1 MIFGGIQKTSTID
14 FPGVLT
20 CVLFTRGCNMDC
32 FYCHNREIIS
42 FEGASLPEEDIMA
55 FLAKRRVVLD
65 GVTIS
70 GGEPTLQ
77 KGLDDF
83 LRSVKEMGYLVK
95 LDTNGQQPVKVA
107 DLCREKLLDYV
118 AVDLKALPADYCK
131 VTGMNGYASAIET
144 ISLLQKAEID
154 FEVRTTLYPGMSIE
168 KLQELMA
175 NLPEMKLWRLNYFRM
190 PPKCRQEDKSWL
202 EQKSLT
208 PLAIE
213 VELSNFLTL
222 QPNLVWK

>member
-14 FPGVLT
+14 FPGVLA

-42 FEGASLPEEDIMA
+42 FEGATLTEEDIMA
-55 FLAKRRVVLD
+55 FLVKRRGVLD

-77 KGLDDF
+77 KGLEDF
-83 LRSVKEMGYLVK
+83 LCCVKEMGYLVK
-95 LDTNGQQPVKVA
+95 LDTNGQQPEKVA
-107 DLCREKLLDYV
+107 ALCQEKLLDYV
-118 AVDLKALPADYCK
+118 AVDLKALPSDYWK
-131 VTGMNGYASAIET
+131 ITGMNGYASAIET
-144 ISLLQKAEID
+144 IRLLQKAEID

-168 KLQELMA
+168 KLQKLMA

-190 PPKCRQEDKSWL
+190 PPKYRQEDKSWL

-208 PLAIE
+208 PLVIE
-213 VELSNFLTL
+213 EALPIFLKS
-222 QPNLVWK
+222 QPNLIWK

>member
-1 MIFGGIQKTSTID
+1 MIFGGVQKTSTID
-14 FPGVLT
+14 FPGVLS

-32 FYCHNREIIS
+32 FYCHNRDIII

-55 FLAKRRVVLD
+55 FLAKRRGVLD
-65 GVTIS
+65 GVTVS

-77 KGLDDF
+77 KGLEDF
-83 LRSVKEMGYLVK
+83 LCSVKEMGYLVK

-131 VTGMNGYASAIET
+131 ITGMNGYASAIET
-144 ISLLQKAEID
+144 IRLLQKAEID

-190 PPKCRQEDKSWL
+190 PPKYRQEDKSWL

-208 PLAIE
+208 PLVIE
-213 VELSNFLTL
+213 DALPIFLKS

>member
-190 PPKCRQEDKSWL
+190 PPKYRQEDKSWL

>member
-14 FPGVLT
+14 FPGVLA

-32 FYCHNREIIS
+32 FYCHNRDIIS

-55 FLAKRRVVLD
+55 FLAKRRGVLE

-83 LRSVKEMGYLVK
+83 LRCVKEMGYLVK
-95 LDTNGQQPVKVA
+95 LDTNGQQPEEVA
-107 DLCREKLLDYV
+107 ILCREKLFDYV
-118 AVDLKALPADYCK
+118 AVDLKALPADYFK
-131 VTGMNGYASAIET
+131 ITGKNGYDAAIET
-144 ISLLQKAEID
+144 IRLLQESEVD

-168 KLQELMA
+168 KLQELMS
-175 NLPEMKLWRLNYFRM
+175 NLPVMKLWRLNYFRM
-190 PPKCRQEDKSWL
+190 PLKYRQEDKSWL

-208 PLAIE
+208 PLA
-213 VELSNFLTL
+213 VEGALPIFLKL
-222 QPNLVWK
+222 QPNLA

>member
-1 MIFGGIQKTSTID
+1 MIFGGVQKTSTID
-14 FPGVLT
+14 FPGVLS

-32 FYCHNREIIS
+32 FYCHNRELIS
-42 FEGASLPEEDIMA
+42 FEGVILAEKDVMA
-55 FLAKRRVVLD
+55 FLLKRRGVLD

-83 LRSVKEMGYLVK
+83 LRRVKSMGYLVK
-95 LDTNGQQPVKVA
+95 LDTNGQQPMKVA

-118 AVDLKALPADYCK
+118 AVDLKALPEDYRK
-131 VTGMNGYASAIET
+131 ITGTNGYNSAIET
-144 ISLLQKAEID
+144 IRLLQEANID
-154 FEVRTTLYPGMSIE
+154 FEVRTTLYPGMCVKKVD
-168 KLQELMA
+168 KLME
-175 NLPEMKLWRLNYFRM
+175 NLPVMKLWRLNYFHM
-190 PPKCRQEDKSWL
+190 PLKYRQEDKIWL

-213 VELSNFLTL
+213 DALPSFLKL

>member
-1 MIFGGIQKTSTID
+1 
-14 FPGVLT
+14 
-20 CVLFTRGCNMDC
+20 MDC

-55 FLAKRRVVLD
+55 FLAKRRGVLD
-65 GVTIS
+65 GVTVS

-118 AVDLKALPADYCK
+118 AVDLKALPTDYCK
-131 VTGMNGYASAIET
+131 ITGMNGYASALKT
-144 ISLLQKAEID
+144 IRLLQEAEID

-190 PPKCRQEDKSWL
+190 PPKYRQEDKSWL

-213 VELSNFLTL
+213 DALPIFLKS
-222 QPNLVWK
+222 QPHLVWK

>member
-55 FLAKRRVVLD
+55 FLAKRRKVLD

-83 LRSVKEMGYLVK
+83 LRKVKSMGYLAK
-95 LDTNGQQPVKVA
+95 LDTNGQQPMKVA

-118 AVDLKALPADYCK
+118 AVDLKALPEDYRK
-131 VTGMNGYASAIET
+131 ITGTNGYNSAIET
-144 ISLLQKAEID
+144 IRLLQEANID
-154 FEVRTTLYPGMSIE
+154 FEVRTTLYPGMCVKKVD
-168 KLQELMA
+168 KLME
-175 NLPEMKLWRLNYFRM
+175 NLPVMKLWRLNYFHM
-190 PPKCRQEDKSWL
+190 PLKYRQEDKIWL

-213 VELSNFLTL
+213 DALPSFLKL
-222 QPNLVWK
+222 QPNIVWK

>member
-14 FPGVLT
+14 FPGVLA

-42 FEGASLPEEDIMA
+42 FEGATLTEEDIMA
-55 FLAKRRVVLD
+55 FLVKRRGVLD

-77 KGLDDF
+77 KGLEDF
-83 LRSVKEMGYLVK
+83 LCCVKEMGYLVK
-95 LDTNGQQPVKVA
+95 LDTNGQQPEKVA
-107 DLCREKLLDYV
+107 ALCQEKLIDYV
-118 AVDLKALPADYCK
+118 AVDLKALPSDYWK
-131 VTGMNGYASAIET
+131 ITGMNGYASAIET
-144 ISLLQKAEID
+144 IRLLQKAEID

-168 KLQELMA
+168 KLQKLMA

-190 PPKCRQEDKSWL
+190 PPKYRQEDKSWL

-208 PLAIE
+208 PLVIE
-213 VELSNFLTL
+213 EALPIFLKS
-222 QPNLVWK
+222 QPNLIWK